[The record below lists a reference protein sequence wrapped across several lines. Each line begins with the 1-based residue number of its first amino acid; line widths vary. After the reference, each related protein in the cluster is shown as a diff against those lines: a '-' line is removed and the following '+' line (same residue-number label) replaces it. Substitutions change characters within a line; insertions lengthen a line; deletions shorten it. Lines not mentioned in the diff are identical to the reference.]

1 MNENDAGQHD
11 PMLDEL
17 RNLFAQDDPVPPL
30 VTQTA
35 KAALGWRR
43 LDADLAELLSDSSLD
58 AESLTLARGAG
69 AALRSVSF
77 SAGPLTIDVE
87 IRGEGPDRTMLGQ
100 VSPPARARIEVQ
112 TADGSAATAT
122 DSDDLGRFRTR
133 LPVASSIRLRVAIG
147 DRDRP
152 NWIETSWI
160 PL

>member
-1 MNENDAGQHD
+1 MNQHD
-11 PMLDEL
+11 HEHEQLVDEL
-17 RNLFAQDDPVPPL
+17 RELFSKVDPVPPL
-30 VTQTA
+30 VTQAA
-35 KAALGWRR
+35 KAALDWRR
-43 LDADLAELLSDSSLD
+43 LDAELAELLADSALD
-58 AESLTLARGAG
+58 AESLALTRGAR
-69 AALRSVSF
+69 ATLRSMSF

-122 DSDDLGRFRTR
+122 ESDDLGRFRTK
-133 LPVASSIRLRVAIG
+133 LPAAGSIRLRVATG